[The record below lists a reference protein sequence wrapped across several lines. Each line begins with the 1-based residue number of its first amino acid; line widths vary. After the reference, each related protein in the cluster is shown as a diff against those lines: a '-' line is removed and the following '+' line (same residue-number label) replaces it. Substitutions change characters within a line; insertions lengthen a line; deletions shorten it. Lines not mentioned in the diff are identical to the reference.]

1 MLLRIVD
8 RLRAARES
16 EEGFSIIEVMVAMTI
31 FAMIAAG
38 VAAGIVSTL
47 YLTQD
52 NRSRE
57 AALNLANQALDAA
70 RSTKDV
76 FTLDDDTT
84 LQSVGN
90 QAYTIKQTTNWINS
104 DGSDNS
110 CGAGSGVL
118 AYKRVSIT
126 VSWTSG
132 TSPRQKNVVL
142 DTLISPSAAVSS
154 ASAST
159 IVVGVQTATGG
170 PNSGVAV
177 TITPVSGGATG
188 LSNPPAVTDTNGCS
202 YAVGVTPGTYK
213 VTIAKAGNI
222 DKGGVTAPSSSVAT
236 TAGGVGNAT
245 FFYDQAITVTAGTP
259 LNLKD
264 GLTAKLP
271 TSLPMTYRYDDT
283 VQTVTTTSTV
293 LFPYQWTAIAGAYT
307 STCKDVDPTAW
318 PTASN
323 LTTSPN
329 IFNALDGSTPGY
341 NPTTAVTATAR
352 APMGVFDVKMGG
364 VDTVLVATVKNTAA
378 VTNGDPGCA
387 PSTTYTFT
395 GMTPSA
401 ATTIALPF
409 GTWTLRG
416 TTVLGG
422 VLSSN
427 TQTIA
432 SNPNVSNL
440 KVSSSGN
447 VVTLDPRTVPTS

>member
-110 CGAGSGVL
+110 CGAGSRRPRLQACVDHRLLDERYLAATEERRPRHLDLPFRGGVERE
-118 AYKRVSIT
+118 RVHDRGRGPDGDGRT
-126 VSWTSG
+126 ELRRRRDDHARVRRRDRLVEPPSG
-132 TSPRQKNVVL
+132 DRHERVQLRGRGHTGDLQGDDRQGREHRQGRS
-142 DTLISPSAAVSS
+142 DRSF
-154 ASAST
+154 
-159 IVVGVQTATGG
+159 VVGGHHRRWRRQRDL
-170 PNSGVAV
+170 P
-177 TITPVSGGATG
+177 
-188 LSNPPAVTDTNGCS
+188 LR
-202 YAVGVTPGTYK
+202 PGDHRD
-213 VTIAKAGNI
+213 GRH
-222 DKGGVTAPSSSVAT
+222 
-236 TAGGVGNAT
+236 
-245 FFYDQAITVTAGTP
+245 P

-329 IFNALDGSTPGY
+329 IFNALDGSTPG
-341 NPTTAVTATAR
+341 TTR
-352 APMGVFDVKMGG
+352 RPRS
-364 VDTVLVATVKNTAA
+364 
-378 VTNGDPGCA
+378 P
-387 PSTTYTFT
+387 P
-395 GMTPSA
+395 PR
-401 ATTIALPF
+401 ALPW
-409 GTWTLRG
+409 GCST
-416 TTVLGG
+416 
-422 VLSSN
+422 
-427 TQTIA
+427 
-432 SNPNVSNL
+432 
-440 KVSSSGN
+440 
-447 VVTLDPRTVPTS
+447 

>member
-16 EEGFSIIEVMVAMTI
+16 DEGFSIIEVMVAMTV
-31 FAMIAAG
+31 FALIAAG

-76 FTLDDDTT
+76 FTLDDDTST
-84 LQSVGN
+84 QSVGN
-90 QAYTIKQTTNWINS
+90 QDYTVKQTTNWINS

-118 AYKRVSIT
+118 AYKRVSIN

-142 DTLISPSAAVSS
+142 DTLIAPSSAVSS
-154 ASAST
+154 ATAST
-159 IVVGVQTATGG
+159 IVVGVRTATGG

-177 TITPVSGGATG
+177 TITPVSGGATS
-188 LSNPPAVTDTNGCS
+188 LSNPPAATDSNGCS

-213 VTIAKAGNI
+213 VTIAKSGNI
-222 DKGGVTAPSSSVAT
+222 DKTGATAPNASVAT
-236 TAGGVGNAT
+236 TAGGVGNAA
-245 FFYDQAITVTAGTP
+245 FLYDQGITVTAGAP

-264 GLTAKLP
+264 GVTAKLP

-283 VQTVTTTSTV
+283 VKTVTTNSAV
-293 LFPYQWTAIAGAYT
+293 LFPYQWTAMAGAYT
-307 STCKDVDPTAW
+307 STCTDVDPTAW
-318 PTASN
+318 PTANN
-323 LTTSPN
+323 LATSPN
-329 IFNALDGSTPGY
+329 IFNGMDGATPGY
-341 NPTTAVTATAR
+341 NPTTSTTATAR
-352 APMGVFDVKMGG
+352 APMGVIDVKMGG
-364 VDTVLVATVKNTAA
+364 ADTVLVATSKNTSA
-378 VTNGDPGCA
+378 VANGDPGCA
-387 PSTTYTFT
+387 PTATYSFT
-395 GMTPSA
+395 GMTSAA

-422 VLSSN
+422 LFSSN
-427 TQTIA
+427 SQNV
-432 SNPNVSNL
+432 SPNPNVTNL
-440 KVSSSGN
+440 KVSTSSN
-447 VVTLDPRTVPTS
+447 VVTLDPRTVPSS

>member
-16 EEGFSIIEVMVAMTI
+16 DEGFSIIEVMVAMTV

-38 VAAGIVSTL
+38 VAAGIASTL

-76 FTLDDDTT
+76 FTLDDDTST
-84 LQSVGN
+84 LSVGN
-90 QAYTIKQTTNWINS
+90 QDYTVKQTTNWINS

-118 AYKRVSIT
+118 AYKRVSIN

-132 TSPRQKNVVL
+132 TSPRQKSVVL
-142 DTLISPSAAVSS
+142 DTLISPSSAVSS
-154 ASAST
+154 ATAST
-159 IVVGVQTATGG
+159 IVVGVRTATGG

-177 TITPVSGGATG
+177 TITPVSGGATS
-188 LSNPPAVTDTNGCS
+188 LSNPPAATDSNGCS

-213 VTIAKAGNI
+213 VTITKAGNI
-222 DKGGVTAPSSSVAT
+222 DKAGATAPYASIAT
-236 TAGGVGNAT
+236 VAGGVGNAA
-245 FFYDQAITVTAGTP
+245 FLYDQGVTVTAGAP

-264 GLTAKLP
+264 GVAVKLP
-271 TSLPMTYRYDDT
+271 TLLPMTYRYDDT

-293 LFPYQWTAIAGAYT
+293 LFPYQWTAIAGAYPGCT
-307 STCKDVDPTAW
+307 DVDPTAW
-318 PTASN
+318 PAANN
-323 LTTSPN
+323 LATSPN
-329 IFNALDGSTPGY
+329 IFNAMDGSTPGY

-352 APMGVFDVKMGG
+352 APMGVIDVKMGG
-364 VDTVLVATVKNTAA
+364 LDTVLVATSKNASP
-378 VTNGDPGCA
+378 VPNGDPGCSTA
-387 PSTTYTFT
+387 TTYTFT
-395 GMTPSA
+395 GMTSAA

-416 TTVLGG
+416 TTILGG

-427 TQTIA
+427 SQSVA
-432 SNPNVSNL
+432 SNSNVTNL
-440 KVSSSGN
+440 KVSTSGN